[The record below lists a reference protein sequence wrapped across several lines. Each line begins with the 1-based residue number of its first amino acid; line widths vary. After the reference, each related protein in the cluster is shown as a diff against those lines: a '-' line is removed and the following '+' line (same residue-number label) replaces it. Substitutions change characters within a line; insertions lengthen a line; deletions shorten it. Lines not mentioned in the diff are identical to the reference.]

1 MLVLI
6 IIWGGTVQISNA
18 DNPDDNN
25 LTDLGSLLFFTF
37 SIIYFLVCNQLY
49 SFNSL
54 GKRLFLPLV
63 FAFYFLRFLIE
74 IVNPM
79 HVNENLFYLFIFYIA
94 SPLFFEVQ
102 GIVAAIL
109 YFSDVRQHF
118 DSE

>member
-6 IIWGGTVQISNA
+6 IFWGGTVQISNA

-37 SIIYFLVCNQLY
+37 SIIYSFVCNQLY

-54 GKRLFLPLV
+54 AKRLFLLLV
-63 FAFYFLRFLIE
+63 FTFYFLRFLSE
-74 IVNPM
+74 IVNPID
-79 HVNENLFYLFIFYIA
+79 VNENLFYLFIFYIA

-109 YFSDVRQHF
+109 YFSDVRKHF
-118 DSE
+118 ESE